1 MPHCTNC
8 HEPVEHRGQW
18 VHAHSGDVECWTGDG
33 SAASPLTVERQR
45 TVDAAWLRSAAW
57 DAPFHTKLDAI
68 MVGSF
73 FNDDDYNA
81 VRAYLIAVYQP
92 RNTEVPQ

>member
-8 HEPVEHRGQW
+8 HEPVEHRDCW

-33 SAASPLTVERQR
+33 ATASPLTAARQR
-45 TVDAAWLRSAAW
+45 TVDATWHRSAAW

-68 MVGSF
+68 MVESF
-73 FNDDDYNA
+73 FNDDDYNT